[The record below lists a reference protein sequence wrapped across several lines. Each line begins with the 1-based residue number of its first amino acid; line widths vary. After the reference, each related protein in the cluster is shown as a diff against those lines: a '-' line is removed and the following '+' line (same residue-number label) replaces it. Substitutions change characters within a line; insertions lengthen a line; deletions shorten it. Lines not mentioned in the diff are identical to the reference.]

1 MPENSF
7 PSAATGEQN
16 GHINDL
22 LSPSITPLNMGSY
35 NLNNRASREQA
46 FSAARGAAR
55 TPSAGSSSGSTRST
69 SQANPQALSE
79 QRFQDLLKTAGEFFA
94 RSEQTDE
101 SAKLT
106 AIAEIRDLMDRYGLK
121 VQDLE

>member
-1 MPENSF
+1 
-7 PSAATGEQN
+7 
-16 GHINDL
+16 
-22 LSPSITPLNMGSY
+22 MGTF

-46 FSAARGAAR
+46 FSTTRGAAR
-55 TPSAGSSSGSTRST
+55 TQPAWSSSGPTRST

-101 SAKLT
+101 SAKQT
-106 AIAEIRDLMDRYGLK
+106 AIAEILDLMERYGLT
-121 VQDLE
+121 VHDLE

>member
-1 MPENSF
+1 
-7 PSAATGEQN
+7 
-16 GHINDL
+16 
-22 LSPSITPLNMGSY
+22 MGSY
-35 NLNNRASREQA
+35 NLNHRASRDQA

-55 TPSAGSSSGSTRST
+55 TPPRSSSGPTRST

-101 SAKLT
+101 SAKQT
-106 AIAEIRDLMDRYGLK
+106 AIAEILDLMERYGLT
-121 VQDLE
+121 VHDLA

>member
-7 PSAATGEQN
+7 PSVATGEQN
-16 GHINDL
+16 GHENDL
-22 LSPSITPLNMGSY
+22 YSPSITPLNMGSY
-35 NLNNRASREQA
+35 NLNHRASRDQA

-55 TPSAGSSSGSTRST
+55 TPPRSSSGPTRST

-101 SAKLT
+101 SAKQT
-106 AIAEIRDLMDRYGLK
+106 AIAEILDLMERYGLT
-121 VQDLE
+121 VHDLA